1 MVTRVRLLDPYMRQV
16 LAPLGLLFPFPLHCS
31 KLDSYM
37 KSEGLLQQA
46 MATRGGEEGGR
57 EGREG
62 GTVRR
67 NLNMVYISMR
77 CTQRAFLIVNVLFV
91 HHMCAGGALPND
103 QFWSEWADLR
113 AVFSLQLYDLFN
125 RVFVLV
131 PSLRCSLQEMLRHS
145 WVASGTRLTPEE
157 VRTQMEAR

>member
-1 MVTRVRLLDPYMRQV
+1 M
-16 LAPLGLLFPFPLHCS
+16 
-31 KLDSYM
+31 
-37 KSEGLLQQA
+37 
-46 MATRGGEEGGR
+46 
-57 EGREG
+57 
-62 GTVRR
+62 RR
-67 NLNMVYISMR
+67 NLNVVYISMR
-77 CTQRAFLIVNVLFV
+77 CTQRAFLIVTVLFV
-91 HHMCAGGALPND
+91 HRMCAGGALPND

-131 PSLRCSLQEMLRHS
+131 PSLRCSLQDMLRHS